1 MLPGLDGPTAH
12 HRLETALDRCRAEV
26 RIGGLPVTFSAG
38 VAAVEP
44 GAGPSA
50 LADAEAAARLA
61 TRSLKD
67 YDGRGSVVL
76 DLGVSGSASASR
88 TAPGQAGPAS
98 LVLRVLE

>member
-76 DLGVSGSASASR
+76 DQGSVDLR
-88 TAPGQAGPAS
+88 APVGRHPARRARRP
-98 LVLRVLE
+98 LVLRVLG